1 MPRLVD
7 EEFGP
12 SLPEVVAE
20 RTGTPVRTVRIVLIG
35 VLVAVLVLVLV
46 VRAVQRDAAR
56 GGTAVV
62 RDVAEPFNLI
72 YDSDRLERVDP
83 RPGEALRLRSPRGAE
98 VPMLYTVTERELPP
112 YRGDAAG
119 FLPLH
124 AAGLIEAQRAAD
136 PDFVLRGE
144 GKARINLNPGYQ
156 IQFQTRVGGETAYGK
171 RFLLY
176 VDPDG
181 TEETLNRP
189 RTIADVLLLN
199 GRSAAVPNVGAVGGN
214 GPLKNPLRSFR
225 FGTERP

>member
-1 MPRLVD
+1 VPRLVQ

-20 RTGTPVRTVRIVLIG
+20 RTGTPVRTTRRVLIG
-35 VLVAVLVLVLV
+35 ALVVLVILVLV

-56 GGTAVV
+56 GEPAIV
-62 RDVAEPFNLI
+62 RDVAQPFNLI

-83 RPGEALRLRSPRGAE
+83 GPGEALRLQSPRGAD
-98 VPMLYTVTERELPP
+98 PPLLYTVTERDLPA
-112 YRGDAAG
+112 YSGDAAG

-124 AAGLIEAQRAAD
+124 ATRLIEAQRAAD

-144 GKARINLNPGYQ
+144 GKARINQNPGYQ
-156 IQFQTRVGGETAYGK
+156 IQFQTKVDGDTAYGK

-176 VDPDG
+176 VDPDE
-181 TEETLNRP
+181 TEETINRP

-199 GRSAAVPNVGAVGGN
+199 GRSAAVPNVAAVGGN